1 MARRSPAQ
9 ARADIPRRRPPHTR
23 IAVVP
28 GIPARGQAEIAR
40 LERTRWHPGAV
51 ADALRYWERYV
62 RGLPRP
68 ERVVARCGEEACCPD
83 PIRDRELLESAV
95 HALPKPTAT
104 ILRKRL
110 AAIDDLIDEW
120 HLTWT

>member
-51 ADALRYWERYV
+51 ADALRYWERYA
-62 RGLPRP
+62 RASPPR
-68 ERVVARCGEEACCPD
+68 EGVVDGCGWPDCCPG
-83 PIRDRELLESAV
+83 PLQHRELLESAV